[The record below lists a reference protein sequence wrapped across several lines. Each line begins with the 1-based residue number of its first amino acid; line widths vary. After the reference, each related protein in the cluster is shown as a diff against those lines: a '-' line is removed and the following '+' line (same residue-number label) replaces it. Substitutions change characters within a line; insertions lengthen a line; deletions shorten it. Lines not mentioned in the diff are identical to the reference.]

1 MQNRLFH
8 AASVSLLAFG
18 LTLQFAPAAR
28 GDDWRP
34 VTPDELKMT
43 SEPLAPGAP
52 ALYLYRQVDRDD
64 SGVGTSEYNYVRIK
78 ILTEEGR
85 KYGNVE
91 IPFVKGQY
99 SVDGIRARTIH
110 PDGSIVEFDGK
121 VFENTIVKSKTLKFL
136 AKTFT
141 MPDVTVGSIIECHY
155 TYNYADNYIF
165 NSRWILSEELFT
177 RHAEFSLK
185 PYNRDSWVV
194 QWVWP
199 AGLPKDTQPPKQD
212 PRGVIKMTS
221 DNIPAFQE
229 EDYMPPENEL
239 KFRVDFVYHDSFPE
253 RDVNKFWASF
263 GKKRYAWAEDFV
275 NKRKAMEQAAAQI
288 VSPGDSPEVK
298 LQKIYARVQQL
309 RNLSYEEEKT
319 EQQEKREKIKLP
331 GNVEEL
337 WKTGYGTGDQIT
349 WLFMALARAA
359 GVEAHP
365 CLVSTRNEY
374 FFQKERMNDRELNS
388 NVILA
393 KLDGKDL
400 FFDPGSK
407 FTPFGMLPWSET
419 GVVGLEL
426 DKNGGTWL
434 KTPVF
439 MSDASQIQRAADLK
453 LSEDGTLE
461 GKLKVTYTGLSASTR
476 RVDERNE
483 DDTARKKYLEDE
495 VREFMPVGID
505 VELTNKP
512 AWNSSDNAL
521 VAEFNLKVQGWLSSA
536 GRRALLPTGFFVAPE
551 KHMFEHASRVYP
563 IYFSYPYRKVD
574 DVSVQLPLAWQ
585 LTAVPKPFDDNAKA
599 AEYSLKIDEDKGVL
613 HVHREL
619 RSDLVMV
626 PVDVY
631 PVLRNFYQVVKT
643 QDDQQ
648 LILQPAKAAASN

>member
-8 AASVSLLAFG
+8 AASIPLLAFG
-18 LTLQFAPAAR
+18 VTLLLSPAAR

-43 SEPLAPGAP
+43 SDPLAPGAP
-52 ALYLYRQVDRDD
+52 AVYLYRQVDRDD
-64 SGVGTSEYNYVRIK
+64 SGVSTSEYNYVRIK

-91 IPFVKGQY
+91 IPFVKGQD
-99 SVDGIRARTIH
+99 SVAGIRARTIH
-110 PDGSIVEFDGK
+110 PDGSIVDFDGK

-141 MPDVTVGSIIECHY
+141 MPDVAVGSIIEYHY

-177 RHAEFSLK
+177 KHAEFSLK
-185 PYNRDSWVV
+185 PYMRDTWVV

-239 KFRVDFVYHDSFPE
+239 KFRVDFVYHDSMPE

-263 GKKRYAWAEDFV
+263 SKKRNGWAEDFV
-275 NKRKAMEQAAAQI
+275 NKRKAMEQAVAQI
-288 VSPGDSPEVK
+288 VSSGDSPEAK
-298 LQKIYARVQQL
+298 LQKIYARTQQV

-349 WLFMALARAA
+349 WLFMGLVRAA
-359 GVEAHP
+359 GMEAHP

-388 NVILA
+388 NIVLV

-400 FFDPGSK
+400 YFDPGSR
-407 FTPFGMLPWSET
+407 FTPYGMLPWAET

-426 DKNGGTWL
+426 DKSGSTWF

-439 MSDASQIQRAADLK
+439 MSEASETQRTAELK

-461 GKLKVTYTGLSASTR
+461 GTLKVTYTGLSASTR
-476 RVDERNE
+476 RVEERNE

-495 VREFMPVGID
+495 VRDFMPVGID
-505 VELTNKP
+505 IELTNKP

-521 VAEFNLKVQGWLSSA
+521 VAEFNLRVQGWLSSA

-574 DVSVQLPLAWQ
+574 DVTVQLPLAWQ
-585 LTAVPKPFDDNAKA
+585 LGAVPKPFDDNAKA
-599 AEYSLKIDEDKGVL
+599 AEYSLKIDDDKGIL

-631 PVLRNFYQVVKT
+631 PVLRNFYQVVRT